1 MHLHP
6 RGPGRSADVL
16 SLLGALLHGAQHRQG
31 RRESGAWPGQRQ
43 QLRGV
48 LQRDGERQVRTPSR
62 PRRPGAHGHRSV
74 QPLAQVLTNQ
84 LIATR
89 RQRVAEPVVHAVGYT
104 SACTARGWR
113 AAGANMFLGGH

>member
-1 MHLHP
+1 MSAVAGVQHEQLLQTRVHLHP
-6 RGPGRSADVL
+6 RRPGRRADVL

-31 RRESGAWPGQRQ
+31 RRESGARPGQRQ

-74 QPLAQVLTNQ
+74 PTVTEPESNLWRRFQLT
-84 LIATR
+84 
-89 RQRVAEPVVHAVGYT
+89 
-104 SACTARGWR
+104 S
-113 AAGANMFLGGH
+113 

>member
-1 MHLHP
+1 MSAVAGVQHEQLLQARVHLHT
-6 RGPGRSADVL
+6 RGPGRRADVL

-31 RRESGAWPGQRQ
+31 RRESGARPGQRQ

-74 QPLAQVLTNQ
+74 PTVTEPESNLW
-84 LIATR
+84 R
-89 RQRVAEPVVHAVGYT
+89 R
-104 SACTARGWR
+104 
-113 AAGANMFLGGH
+113 F